1 MNQYHTPPQLTPHNP
16 STKNP
21 VPLRHFE
28 ANINDDAA
36 ATWDMTTTS
45 DAKSNEIDRQGTHTV
60 EGDTGND
67 KEEEERYV
75 VWDGSGSL

>member
-1 MNQYHTPPQLTPHNP
+1 
-16 STKNP
+16 
-21 VPLRHFE
+21 
-28 ANINDDAA
+28 
-36 ATWDMTTTS
+36 MTTTS